1 MAEDMGPN
9 SLWAAIFQLHLCVG
23 LDDPAR
29 RLSLDGH
36 WKEGRGASHSVLCYP
51 VYCLQSS
58 RGSGQRKAISSW
70 HWPFGFLNDSDTLDS
85 E

>member
-1 MAEDMGPN
+1 MAKDMGPN
-9 SLWAAIFQLHLCVG
+9 SLWAAIFQLHLCMG

-51 VYCLQSS
+51 SVQ
-58 RGSGQRKAISSW
+58 QKQ
-70 HWPFGFLNDSDTLDS
+70 WPKKSYQQLALAFWFP